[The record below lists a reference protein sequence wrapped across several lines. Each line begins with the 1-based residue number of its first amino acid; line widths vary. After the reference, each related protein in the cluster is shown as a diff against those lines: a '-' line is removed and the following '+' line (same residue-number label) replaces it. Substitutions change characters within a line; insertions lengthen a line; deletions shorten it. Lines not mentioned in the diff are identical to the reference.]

1 MSVDP
6 YIRWLATAPA
16 VTLPSAEGD
25 VIENMADTGPGLLA
39 EFLGALQRQLD
50 SRCEWCGCRLDV
62 CDRARKNQRKCCPDC
77 HHPQEEAPDA

>member
-39 EFLGALQRQLD
+39 EFLGALQRQLGPID
-50 SRCEWCGCRLDV
+50 PPVPMKGAQGLRDLPADV
-62 CDRARKNQRKCCPDC
+62 EDILAVRWAIGGG
-77 HHPQEEAPDA
+77 A